1 MAYFEDLND
10 IINKITEMLLSD
22 EQFTK
27 LVAYPNEYNK
37 ETLREDLFMKN
48 ILPMPRNFESLRDQE
63 SYVQYYFE
71 TGYPYQDNKGF
82 NNMCLCF
89 DVVSN
94 LSIWVDKDSQT
105 IRPYS
110 ICNRID
116 SLLNNQRNPNVR
128 EISINPPYF
137 YEMKLYRYGE
147 VFYGYKLK
155 YYISIDSNVKKNK
168 GQRK

>member
-1 MAYFEDLND
+1 
-10 IINKITEMLLSD
+10 
-22 EQFTK
+22 
-27 LVAYPNEYNK
+27 
-37 ETLREDLFMKN
+37 
-48 ILPMPRNFESLRDQE
+48 
-63 SYVQYYFE
+63 
-71 TGYPYQDNKGF
+71 
-82 NNMCLCF
+82 MCLCF

-94 LSIWVDKDSQT
+94 LSIWVDKDNQT

-155 YYISIDSNVKKNK
+155 YYISIDSNVKKTKDKENN
-168 GQRK
+168 G